1 MQPTKIQYSCVCT
14 LAFFATLLL
23 TFPLTTLAQTVNI
36 PDANLRAA
44 IAETLGKTPG
54 SRITRDE
61 MAALKR
67 FEAHDADISD
77 LTGLEFA
84 TALEEIRCNNNLISD
99 LSPLEGLI
107 KLHVIELRH
116 NVIEDLSPIDGLI
129 NLGWLIVPDNLISDL
144 SPIKDLINM
153 RGLAIENNVISDL
166 SPLGG
171 MIRLERIWMSGNPLG
186 DLLPL
191 SGLISLRTYQ
201 SWGTP
206 ILNLAALVGL
216 PKLQVIDICG
226 GELSDLS
233 PLEGFTTLKELY
245 LADNEISDISPLASL
260 TGLTRLSLNRN
271 RISDLSPLASLR
283 SLTWI
288 ELEDN
293 RIVDFSPLD
302 VFPNTVTI
310 NKRNNPGFTS
320 AARKID
326 DPWLWVMV
334 PTGGGSGSQ
343 AATSGK
349 DFLEQISGGTVT
361 ELRIARQGA
370 IEGDAVG
377 DKVWTLG
384 KISRKGGNNINEL
397 VNTIGLGT
405 GNIDYHVAYG
415 SVNLESSRAQNTK
428 MFVGSGDA
436 VKVWLN
442 GELVHDNPMDR
453 DAEGYQENFPVTL
466 KHGTNVLLIAVYEG
480 VGWWSGFF
488 GLDTGTEYT
497 VWTQSPIIPVGPSRV
512 TDVNGDG
519 SVSILDLILV
529 ARDFERTKVLDLR
542 TDVNGDGKVN
552 ILDLT
557 IVARSMDKT
566 IAAAPS
572 ALILNNRI
580 SPVVVRTWI
589 SKAYTENDGSLA
601 FQQGIA
607 NLERL
612 LAALIPS
619 ESQLFAN
626 YPNPFNPETW
636 IPYQLAKPADVTLYI
651 YAANGVLVRRLD
663 VGYQPA
669 GHYQDRSRA
678 AYWDGKNET
687 GESVAS
693 GVYFYAF
700 TAGNFRSTRKMLVM
714 K

>member
-1 MQPTKIQYSCVCT
+1 MRSPKIQHSFICA

-23 TFPLTTLAQTVNI
+23 TFPLTTSAQTVNI
-36 PDANLRAA
+36 PDLNLRTA
-44 IAETLGKTPG
+44 IAERLGKTPG

-61 MAALKR
+61 MATLR
-67 FEAHDADISD
+67 HFEAHDADISD

-84 TALEEIRCNNNLISD
+84 TGLEEIRCNNNLISD
-99 LSPLEGLI
+99 LSPLEKLI
-107 KLHVIELRH
+107 KLVVIEFRH
-116 NVIEDLSPIDGLI
+116 NVINDLSPIDALI
-129 NLGWLIVPDNLISDL
+129 NLEWLIVPDNLISDL
-144 SPIKDLINM
+144 SPIAGLINI
-153 RGLAIENNVISDL
+153 RGLDIGHNVISDL
-166 SPLGG
+166 SPLEG
-171 MIRLERIWMSGNPLG
+171 MIKLERIWMSENPLG
-186 DLLPL
+186 DLSPL
-191 SGLISLRTYQ
+191 SGLISLRTYH

-206 ILNLAALVGL
+206 ILNLSALVRL

-245 LADNEISDISPLASL
+245 LAGNEISDISPLASL
-260 TGLTRLSLNRN
+260 TGLTRLGLNHN
-271 RISDLSPLASLR
+271 RVSDVSPLASLR

-302 VFPNTVTI
+302 VFPNTVAI
-310 NKRNNPGFTS
+310 VKRDNPGFTR
-320 AARKID
+320 AAPKID
-326 DPWLWVMV
+326 GPWLWVIV

-343 AATSGK
+343 AAASGT
-349 DFLEQISGGTVT
+349 DFLQQISGGAVT

-370 IEGDAVG
+370 VEGDAVG

-384 KISRKGGNNINEL
+384 EISRKGGNNINEL
-397 VNTIGLGT
+397 VNTTGLGT
-405 GNIDYHVAYG
+405 GNIDYHVVYG

-442 GELVHDNPMDR
+442 GELVHDNPTDR

-466 KHGTNVLLIAVYEG
+466 KRGTNVLLVAVYEG

-488 GLDTGTEYT
+488 GLDAGTEYT
-497 VWTQSPIIPVGPSRV
+497 VWTQGPVITVGPSRV

-529 ARDFERTKVLDLR
+529 ARDFERTKILDLR
-542 TDVNGDGKVN
+542 TDINGDGKVN

-572 ALILNNRI
+572 VLVVNNRI
-580 SPVVVRTWI
+580 SPAVVRTWI
-589 SKAYTENDGSLA
+589 SRAYTENDGSLA

-612 LAALIPS
+612 LASLIPP
-619 ESQLFAN
+619 ETQLFAN

-636 IPYQLAKPADVTLYI
+636 IPYQLAKPSDVTLYI
-651 YAANGVLVRRLD
+651 YAASGVLVRRLD
-663 VGYQPA
+663 LGYQSA

-678 AYWDGKNET
+678 AYWDGKNEM

-693 GVYFYAF
+693 GVYFYTF
-700 TAGNFRSTRKMLVM
+700 TAGNFVSTRKMLII

>member
-1 MQPTKIQYSCVCT
+1 MQSTKIQHSFVCAF
-14 LAFFATLLL
+14 AFFATLLL
-23 TFPLTTLAQTVNI
+23 TFPLTTSAQTVNI
-36 PDANLRAA
+36 PDANLHAA
-44 IAETLGKTPG
+44 IAVTLGKTPG
-54 SRITRDE
+54 SRITKDE

-99 LSPLEGLI
+99 LSPLERLI
-107 KLHVIELRH
+107 KLNVVELRH

-166 SPLGG
+166 SPLAG

-206 ILNLAALVGL
+206 ILNLSALVGL

-271 RISDLSPLASLR
+271 RISNLSPLASLR

-326 DPWLWVMV
+326 GPWLWVIV

-343 AATSGK
+343 AAASGK

-361 ELRIARQGA
+361 ELKIARQGA
-370 IEGDAVG
+370 VEGDAVG

-384 KISRKGGNNINEL
+384 EISRKGGNNINEL

-442 GELVHDNPMDR
+442 GELIHDNPMDR

-466 KHGTNVLLIAVYEG
+466 KQGTNVFLIAVYEG
-480 VGWWSGFF
+480 AGWWSGFF
-488 GLDTGTEYT
+488 GLDAGTEYT
-497 VWTQSPIIPVGPSRV
+497 VWTQSPIIAVGPSRV

-519 SVSILDLILV
+519 IVSILDLILV

-580 SPVVVRTWI
+580 SSVVVRTWI
-589 SKAYTENDGSLA
+589 SRAYTENDGSLA

-612 LAALIPS
+612 LAALIPP
-619 ESQLFAN
+619 EIQLFAN

-636 IPYQLAKPADVTLYI
+636 IPYQLAKPSDVTLYI
-651 YAANGVLVRRLD
+651 YAASGVLVRRLE

-669 GHYQDRSRA
+669 GHYQDRNRA
-678 AYWDGKNET
+678 AYWDGKNEM

-693 GVYFYAF
+693 GVYFYTF
-700 TAGNFRSTRKMLVM
+700 TAGSFMSTRKMLIM